1 MMVSPMSSSLA
12 ALLLSAAVN
21 ASPIGAQSLSLQEP
35 RFADDARLLTGTD
48 LSSPDVLRALARVP
62 GLKPDTVVVGSV
74 NGVTFLYRSNGFGL
88 LATSSDMDWQK
99 MSRQNS
105 WGVECTKDAIED
117 YVSCRLTRDDLL
129 VVLFDDRRLRV
140 IVGKDHYPDS
150 EVAVRIDE
158 GLPFRGEIGFRG
170 DTATAIVEGL
180 ENGTMVVTRYQ
191 EWPYRTNVDRRLT
204 LFGFREAL
212 QFLRWEVDRFQ

>member
-12 ALLLSAAVN
+12 ALLLSASVH

-48 LSSPDVLRALARVP
+48 LSPPDVLRALARVP
-62 GLKPDTVVVGSV
+62 GHKPDTVVVGSL

-88 LATSSDMDWQK
+88 LATSPDMDWQK

-129 VVLFDDRRLRV
+129 IVLFDDRRLRV

-150 EVAVRIDE
+150 EVPLGLMKASPSVVRLGSAGILRRQLWRVSRME
-158 GLPFRGEIGFRG
+158 PWLSL
-170 DTATAIVEGL
+170 ATKSGPTVPTSTG
-180 ENGTMVVTRYQ
+180 V
-191 EWPYRTNVDRRLT
+191 
-204 LFGFREAL
+204 
-212 QFLRWEVDRFQ
+212 